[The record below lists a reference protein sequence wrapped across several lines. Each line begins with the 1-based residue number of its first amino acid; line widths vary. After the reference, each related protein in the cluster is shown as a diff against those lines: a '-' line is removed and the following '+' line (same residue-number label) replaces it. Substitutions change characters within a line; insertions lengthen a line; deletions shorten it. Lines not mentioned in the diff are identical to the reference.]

1 MPSFFER
8 PILNSPYAHPR
19 QHWELD
25 AEGQPAERLIET
37 RRRASFISPIPKA
50 QKRKGK
56 AAQQDL
62 DIGGEEKVSS
72 WRELKNPN
80 DWGVT
85 PETARLLQHWR
96 HHQFS
101 DIRPFFCQVE
111 AIETLI
117 WLTEVAPGDK
127 QHGKRFL
134 ERLKDAN
141 EGANPGLMRLAL
153 KLATGAGKTIV
164 ALHRAVYVAPTRLR
178 RRSTCSSATSPPSTT
193 ASRWTWWITSPCRRG
208 RA

>member
-1 MPSFFER
+1 MSSFFEH
-8 PILNSPYAHPR
+8 PILNSPYEYPR

-25 AEGQPAERLIET
+25 ADGQPTQVLIET
-37 RRRASFISPIPKA
+37 RRRASFISPIPRAK
-50 QKRKGK
+50 KHKGK
-56 AAQQDL
+56 AAQQAL

-72 WRELKNPN
+72 KHQKYDEATINELRGRVDAWRELKSPS

-96 HHQFS
+96 HHQFN

-127 QHGKRFL
+127 AHGKRFI

-141 EGANPGLMRLAL
+141 EGANPGLLRLAL
-153 KLATGAGKTIV
+153 KLATGAGKTTVMAMVI
-164 ALHRAVYVAPTRLR
+164 A
-178 RRSTCSSATSPPSTT
+178 
-193 ASRWTWWITSPCRRG
+193 
-208 RA
+208 